1 MTESEATS
9 WEHFSHDAD
18 MGIRGYGASCSEAF
32 ANAALA
38 MTAVI
43 TNPETV
49 ASVHTIEVNCQAH
62 SLELLF
68 NAWINALIYEMA
80 TRRMLFR
87 SFNVR
92 VEDNKLWATCSGEP
106 LSISR
111 HKPSVE
117 IKGATLTELSV
128 SQLAN
133 GRWLAQCVV
142 DV

>member
-1 MTESEATS
+1 MANNETPA
-9 WEHFSHDAD
+9 WEHFPHDAD
-18 MGIRGYGASCSEAF
+18 MGIRGYGKTCAEAF

-43 TNPETV
+43 ADPDRVSDARTIQ
-49 ASVHTIEVNCQAH
+49 VHCEAP

-68 NAWINALIYEMA
+68 NAWINALVYEMA

-87 SFNVR
+87 TFEVR
-92 VEDNKLWATCSGEP
+92 IDGGEP
-106 LSISR
+106 LSIDR
-111 HKPSVE
+111 HEPGVE
-117 IKGATLTELSV
+117 VKGATLTALRVEELRD
-128 SQLAN
+128 